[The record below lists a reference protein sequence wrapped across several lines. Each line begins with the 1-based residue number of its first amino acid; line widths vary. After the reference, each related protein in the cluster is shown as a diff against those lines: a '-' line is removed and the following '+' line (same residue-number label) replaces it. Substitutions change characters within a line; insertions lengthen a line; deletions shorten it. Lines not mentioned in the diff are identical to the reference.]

1 MYTDEYKKALELV
14 KTLAELEKD
23 YRNQQRCAFNLRCFD
38 RDQAW
43 DCIQDIIKEYH
54 AQIEYCGWRENM
66 RLYSNVPKAQV
77 SDTELQK
84 QLMYFGAR
92 IPTYVLARESN
103 KELAKKM
110 CEWLDHHA
118 NCD

>member
-1 MYTDEYKKALELV
+1 MYTEEYKKALELV

-54 AQIEYCGWRENM
+54 AQIEYFGWRENV
-66 RLYSNVPKAQV
+66 RLYPNVSKAQV
-77 SDTELQK
+77 SDESLQQ
-84 QLMYFGAR
+84 QLMYLGAR
-92 IPTYVLARESN
+92 IPTYVLARESD
-103 KELAKKM
+103 KELAKKIN
-110 CEWLDHHA
+110 EWLDHHA